1 MSFMQEEEEQT
12 IMDMHEDL
20 CREAFNGRRSQ
31 PHDYFSPRNK
41 TLKVRSLHA
50 PLSSGEEATSA

>member
-1 MSFMQEEEEQT
+1 MQEEEEQT